1 MTTFF
6 ATGSAGKFFGF
17 GAGGVLSTYT
27 VYTRSE
33 KMRASRRPSEDRR
46 GRRAVAKRE
55 RTKNGKLATLAA
67 AAASTARAPADAPA
81 SSPEALPS
89 TSESSAPPTPP
100 ASVAAP
106 RVDADPVESPP
117 DPAETPVRAS
127 ATPASSRRDRRATR
141 ARDATPARAPRDAPR
156 DRDNPVANVAHLV
169 ACVAAPLALRAARD
183 YLRARRRAPAA
194 APSSDRAVTPEDA
207 RELVRQLRADDAHP
221 SAARAAAHI
230 DRLLRE
236 RENLLRRLRAARA
249 RPSSP
254 STPLSL
260 RTRAAVAR
268 VRELTPENETHA
280 NAVAI
285 ADPADEASDA
295 AADARSLAE
304 LDRVVGFQAKELRYL
319 RMTLAEKERA
329 LAAATGNVAAAA
341 PRNRIADVDRDD
353 DGVVLSDKMSDELS
367 DEEHAFECDHSVSVD
382 LSVDER
388 SSAEADAAFAAFAAS
403 PVRVFLRVASTN
415 RATSP
420 ATFASLSASGSKG
433 GKSRYADSESE
444 SAWTPEMKTLRGAAS
459 KAADALLR
467 TPASELPGADVG
479 SERTPR
485 GGKGGDR
492 ASPGTPEET
501 PATPRVASRRTSPDY
516 DEAVAQRMQRARSRV
531 TRISP
536 TRNVA
541 GRRPL

>member
-33 KMRASRRPSEDRR
+33 KMRASRRPTEDRR

-81 SSPEALPS
+81 SPPEALPS
-89 TSESSAPPTPP
+89 ASESSSPPTPP
-100 ASVAAP
+100 VSVAAP
-106 RVDADPVESPP
+106 RIDVDPVETPP

-127 ATPASSRRDRRATR
+127 ASPASSRRDRRASR
-141 ARDATPARAPRDAPR
+141 ARDATPARAPR

-183 YLRARRRAPAA
+183 FFRARR
-194 APSSDRAVTPEDA
+194 
-207 RELVRQLRADDAHP
+207 RADDAHP
-221 SAARAAAHI
+221 APDRAETLADARELLRRLRADGAHPSTAHAAAHI

-236 RENLLRRLRAARA
+236 RETLLRRLSAARA

-268 VRELTPENETHA
+268 VRALTPENKTNEQTE
-280 NAVAI
+280 NAR
-285 ADPADEASDA
+285 EDA
-295 AADARSLAE
+295 REEARSLAE

-319 RMTLAEKERA
+319 RVTLAEKERA
-329 LAAATGNVAAAA
+329 LAAATGRVRKTETDTTK
-341 PRNRIADVDRDD
+341 PEDD
-353 DGVVLSDKMSDELS
+353 DASRASSDD
-367 DEEHAFECDHSVSVD
+367 EHASECDRSVSVD
-382 LSVDER
+382 LSVDE
-388 SSAEADAAFAAFAAS
+388 SASTADGLDAGFATTS
-403 PVRVFLRVASTN
+403 PVRVFLRVASTS

-420 ATFASLSASGSKG
+420 ASSSGSSG
-433 GKSRYADSESE
+433 RGSRVSQDSESQVADSESV
-444 SAWTPEMKTLRGAAS
+444 WTPEMRTIRGAACE
-459 KAADALLR
+459 AADALLR
-467 TPASELPGADVG
+467 TPASELLEIGAASKKTG
-479 SERTPR
+479 RGR
-485 GGKGGDR
+485 GGGSG
-492 ASPGTPEET
+492 SPGTPEET
-501 PATPRVASRRTSPDY
+501 PATPRVASRRSSPEY
-516 DEAVAQRMQRARSRV
+516 DEVDAQRMQRARSRV

-536 TRNVA
+536 TRAVA

>member
-55 RTKNGKLATLAA
+55 RTENGKLATLAA

-81 SSPEALPS
+81 SPPGALPPA
-89 TSESSAPPTPP
+89 SESSSPPTPP

-127 ATPASSRRDRRATR
+127 ATPASSRRDRRASR

-156 DRDNPVANVAHLV
+156 DRDTPVANVAHLV

-194 APSSDRAVTPEDA
+194 APSSDGAVTPDDA

-268 VRELTPENETHA
+268 VRALTPENKTHAHA
-280 NAVAI
+280 NANAN

-329 LAAATGNVAAAA
+329 LAAATGNVSVVDAATVAA
-341 PRNRIADVDRDD
+341 RPFRIADVRGDD
-353 DGVVLSDKMSDELS
+353 DGVVLSDKMPDETSD
-367 DEEHAFECDHSVSVD
+367 DEHAFERDHRSVSVD

-388 SSAEADAAFAAFAAS
+388 SSTAEDSDAASAGS
-403 PVRVFLRVASTN
+403 PVRVFLRVAS
-415 RATSP
+415 
-420 ATFASLSASGSKG
+420 ASTASTGRR
-433 GKSRYADSESE
+433 SRVDDSESE

-467 TPASELPGADVG
+467 TPASELPG
-479 SERTPR
+479 SERTHR
-485 GGKGGDR
+485 GGTGGDGE
-492 ASPGTPEET
+492 SPGTPEET

>member
-1 MTTFF
+1 MP
-6 ATGSAGKFFGF
+6 
-17 GAGGVLSTYT
+17 
-27 VYTRSE
+27 R
-33 KMRASRRPSEDRR
+33 RRPRR
-46 GRRAVAKRE
+46 LGETDARRA
-55 RTKNGKLATLAA
+55 
-67 AAASTARAPADAPA
+67 
-81 SSPEALPS
+81 
-89 TSESSAPPTPP
+89 
-100 ASVAAP
+100 
-106 RVDADPVESPP
+106 
-117 DPAETPVRAS
+117 
-127 ATPASSRRDRRATR
+127 RATR
-141 ARDATPARAPRDAPR
+141 RPRAAPR

-236 RENLLRRLRAARA
+236 REHLLRRLRAARA

-268 VRELTPENETHA
+268 VRALTPENKTHA
-280 NAVAI
+280 IAVAI
-285 ADPADEASDA
+285 DDPADEASDA

-329 LAAATGNVAAAA
+329 LAAATGNVAVA
-341 PRNRIADVDRDD
+341 PRFRIADVDRDD
-353 DGVVLSDKMSDELS
+353 DGVVLSDKMSDEMS
-367 DEEHAFECDHSVSVD
+367 DDGHAFECDQSVSVD

-388 SSAEADAAFAAFAAS
+388 SSDEVEESEEAFAAS

-420 ATFASLSASGSKG
+420 ETVASLSASGSTG
-433 GKSRYADSESE
+433 GRSRYADSESE
-444 SAWTPEMKTLRGAAS
+444 SAWTPEMNTLRGAAS

-485 GGKGGDR
+485 GGKGEDR